1 MASPTRDAMI
11 VVMIGMS
18 DYTGCNTHRRV
29 VATSAGIA
37 WWLLALRVVIY
48 VSLILLT
55 GPVWAAPPTQNS
67 PQIVRVGVFD
77 NRPIV
82 FTLQDGRPAGIAID
96 VLEEV
101 ARKEG
106 WTLNYVAAPWAELL
120 HKLDDDS
127 VDLVVG
133 IAYSEERAEH
143 YNFTRENLVGNWGVV
158 YRRPE
163 LRIVSPLDLEGRR
176 VAMLRGGTHS
186 IAFLQLLRQFG
197 VNATAI
203 ETNSYAEAMD
213 LASEGKADAAVV
225 NRTFATL
232 NAHRYQVA
240 ETGII
245 FNPIYVHYAAPL
257 AADRHLLDTLDRHL
271 LALKADKSSIYY
283 ESLARWMES
292 VPRQQLPAW
301 LWGSLAILAGVLLLS
316 LVMALL
322 LRYQVRL
329 KTGELHRKSEQL
341 EQEVVQRREAQGS
354 LNQLAFFDALTGLPN
369 RAAFTERFA
378 QDVRETEQNGHKL
391 ALLFVDV
398 DRLKT
403 INDSLGHAI
412 GDILIQRVGERL
424 KACLRDHDH
433 ISRFGGD
440 EYAIIATRIHNQT
453 DIGRVADRMLASL
466 AGPIDLNGT
475 QVYTSASIGI
485 AIYPDH
491 DMSLD
496 GLLRDADAAMYR
508 AKSQGG
514 NRYEF
519 YQSQHTA
526 LVTERFRLEN
536 RLRQALD
543 AGELS
548 LAYQP
553 VVSLEN
559 QRIVGVEALLR
570 WHNPEHGNVPPD
582 QFIPMAEDTGLILP
596 IGDWVLG
603 EACRQARAWQQAGM
617 PPLRMSVNVSSRQ
630 IQLGRIVTGV
640 ERALSAS
647 GLDANLLE
655 LEITEGA
662 LLVLTDD
669 VRRSLKRLGD
679 MGIRLALDD
688 FGTGYS
694 SLSYLQKLP
703 FDVLKIDRSFVRN
716 IPDQP
721 GDVQIAATIRAMAR
735 GLGMQVVAE
744 GIETEAQLKCLR
756 DMECE
761 FGQGFL
767 FSRALTASDLVT
779 WIQNQTPATVSRRG
793 KPA

>member
-1 MASPTRDAMI
+1 
-11 VVMIGMS
+11 MIGFMTKMFCHLS
-18 DYTGCNTHRRV
+18 NADQHRDGVTNEGVMKRRV
-29 VATSAGIA
+29 AQWVAAC
-37 WWLLALRVVIY
+37 LCLMVL
-48 VSLILLT
+48 
-55 GPVWAAPPTQNS
+55 AAPAWANPQKPYS
-67 PQIVRVGVFD
+67 PPLVRVGVFD

-82 FTLQDGRPAGIAID
+82 FTLNNGRQAGIAID
-96 VLEEV
+96 VLEYV
-101 ARKEG
+101 ARQEG
-106 WTLNYVAAPWAELL
+106 WTLKYVVAPWAELL
-120 HKLDDDS
+120 SKLDDGS
-127 VDLVVG
+127 IDLVVG
-133 IAYSEERAEH
+133 IAYTEERAQR
-143 YNFTRENLVGNWGVV
+143 YNFTRESLVGNWGIV
-158 YRRPE
+158 YKRPE
-163 LRIVSPLDLEGRR
+163 LRIMSPLDLEDRR

-203 ETNSYAEAMD
+203 ETSSYAEAME
-213 LASEGKADAAVV
+213 LTTQGKADAAVV

-232 NAHRYQVA
+232 NAHRYRLA

-245 FNPIYVHYAAPL
+245 FNPIYVHYAAPRT
-257 AADRHLLDTLDRHL
+257 ADRKLLDALDRHL
-271 LALKADKSSIYY
+271 MVLKSDKSSIYY
-283 ESLARWMES
+283 ESLARWLES

-301 LWGSLAILAGVLLLS
+301 LWGSLAVLAGVLLVS
-316 LVMALL
+316 LMMALL

-329 KTGELHRKSEQL
+329 KTGELRHKSEQL

-354 LNQLAFFDALTGLPN
+354 LNQLAFFDSLTGLPN
-369 RAAFTERFA
+369 RAAFPERFA
-378 QDVRETEQNGHKL
+378 QDVLEAQQNGHKL

-403 INDSLGHAI
+403 INDSLGHGM

-424 KACLRDHDH
+424 QACLRDHDH

-440 EYAIIATRIHNQT
+440 EYAIIATRINTQA

-466 AGPIDLNGT
+466 AGPIDLSGT
-475 QVYTSASIGI
+475 QVYASASIGI
-485 AIYPDH
+485 AVYPDH
-491 DMSLD
+491 DQSLD

-519 YQSQHTA
+519 YQPQHTA

-553 VVSLEN
+553 VVSLDD
-559 QRIVGVEALLR
+559 QHIVGVEAFLR
-570 WHNPEHGNVPPD
+570 WHDAEHGDVPPD

-596 IGDWVLG
+596 IGDWVLT

-617 PPLRMSVNVSSRQ
+617 APLRMSVNVSSRQ
-630 IQLGRIVTGV
+630 IQLGRIMAGV
-640 ERALSAS
+640 ERALSTS

-669 VRRSLKRLGD
+669 VRHTLKRLGD

-744 GIETEAQLKCLR
+744 GIETEAQLACLR
-756 DMECE
+756 GLECE

-767 FSRALTASDLVT
+767 ISRPLTATDLAAWVRR
-779 WIQNQTPATVSRRG
+779 QTPAAVGRQG
-793 KPA
+793 EPE

>member
-1 MASPTRDAMI
+1 MI

-18 DYTGCNTHRRV
+18 DHTGCDNHRRV
-29 VATSAGIA
+29 AATNAGLA
-37 WWLLALRVVIY
+37 WWPLVLRLMTY
-48 VSLILLT
+48 VSLMLLA
-55 GPVWAAPPTQNS
+55 GPVWATAPTQNS

-82 FTLQDGRPAGIAID
+82 FTQQNGHPAGIAID
-96 VLEEV
+96 VLEDV

-106 WTLNYVAAPWAELL
+106 WTLNYVVAPWAELL
-120 HKLDDDS
+120 HKLDNGS

-133 IAYSEERAEH
+133 IAYTEERAKH
-143 YNFTRENLVGNWGVV
+143 YNFTRESLVGNWGIV
-158 YRRPE
+158 YENPQR
-163 LRIVSPLDLEGRR
+163 RIVSPLDLEGRR

-197 VNATAI
+197 VNNVTAI
-203 ETNSYAEAMD
+203 ETNSYAEAMEF
-213 LASEGKADAAVV
+213 AAEGKADAAVV

-232 NAHRYQVA
+232 NAHRYHVA

-257 AADRHLLDTLDRHL
+257 TADRHLLDVLDRHL

-316 LVMALL
+316 LILALL
-322 LRYQVRL
+322 LRYQIRL
-329 KTGELHRKSEQL
+329 KTGELRRKSEQL

-369 RAAFTERFA
+369 RAAFTERFT

-440 EYAIIATRIHNQT
+440 EYAIIATRINNQT

-466 AGPIDLNGT
+466 TGPIDLNGT

-491 DMSLD
+491 ELSLD

-508 AKSQGG
+508 AKSHGG

-519 YQSQHTA
+519 YQPQHTA

-536 RLRQALD
+536 RLRQSLD

-553 VVSLEN
+553 VLSLKD

-596 IGDWVLG
+596 IGDWVLS
-603 EACRQARAWQQAGM
+603 EACRQARAWQREGM

-630 IQLGRIVTGV
+630 IQLGRIVPGV
-640 ERALSAS
+640 ERALSTS

-669 VRRSLKRLGD
+669 VRNSLKRLGD

-744 GIETEAQLKCLR
+744 GIETEAQLTCLSEL
-756 DMECE
+756 ECE

-767 FSRALTASDLVT
+767 FSRPLSAADLEIWVRNRAPGAS
-779 WIQNQTPATVSRRG
+779 NRRR
-793 KPA
+793 KPV